1 MADQTSFQVMH
12 SLQPLTIW
20 CDGSGKR
27 RAVVCP
33 AVIVIRQTVSD
44 HAGQEVEIDL
54 ESHARILYRTI
65 RRTEGWKLYSLDVV
79 YIKDST
85 AIPGMSLLIDEKRVS
100 HTLLRPPVC
109 MKVDF
114 SCAHF
119 DPLTDYFPGRSHARA
134 SRSTTS
140 SWGYIDQT
148 IW

>member
-1 MADQTSFQVMH
+1 MANQTGFQVMH
-12 SLQPLTIW
+12 LLQPLTIW

-27 RAVVCP
+27 GAVVCP

-44 HAGQEVEIDL
+44 DAGQEVEIDL

-79 YIKDST
+79 YIKDCIST
-85 AIPGMSLLIDEKRVS
+85 ALPGVSLRIDEKGVS

-119 DPLTDYFPGRSHARA
+119 DPLTDYFPGHSHARA

-140 SWGYIDQT
+140 SSG
-148 IW
+148 